1 MGEFLLCFLGNI
13 MFDNGDSFQAYLIF
27 NQYIYIYIYIYI
39 KIIANKLISE
49 WKSKGLSN
57 ESIKRFPTSDNSL

>member
-13 MFDNGDSFQAYLIF
+13 MFDNGDSFQANLIF
-27 NQYIYIYIYIYI
+27 NQHIYIYI
-39 KIIANKLISE
+39 KIITNKLISE

-57 ESIKRFPTSDNSL
+57 ESIKPFPTSDNSL